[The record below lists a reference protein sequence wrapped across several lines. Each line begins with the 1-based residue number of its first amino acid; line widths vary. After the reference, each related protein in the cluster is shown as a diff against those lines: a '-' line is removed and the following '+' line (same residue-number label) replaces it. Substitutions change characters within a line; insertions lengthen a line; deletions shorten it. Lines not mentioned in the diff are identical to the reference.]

1 MAPGIYIHIPFCT
14 GRCFYCSF
22 NSIRY
27 DDATA
32 SRYVDAVSSEFLSR
46 PPKGQCDSLYIGGG
60 TPTTI
65 AVDRLASLVESV
77 YESLVISPGAEVT
90 VEANPGGLAGYDAGM
105 LISAGV
111 NRFSIGA
118 QSFDPGELRML
129 GRRHGPE
136 DIGSAVRSLRAAGA
150 DNLSLDLIYALPGQ
164 DIKGWGRNID
174 KAIGLGPEHISLYD
188 LSVDEGTPLFLEVAS
203 GRLRKPPEELQSE
216 MYLHAVELLEKAG
229 YVRYE
234 ISNFALPGR
243 ECRHNMNYWAAG
255 EYEGYGAGAYSCM
268 AGVRSCNMQDV
279 GCYIDVAQSGRPTS
293 GSSEALTGEDMR
305 KEFVM
310 LALRTSGGISF
321 DVYETRFGHGFMERY
336 GAVVGRLAREGYI
349 SPDGRGIRL
358 TGRGVLASNPV
369 IAEFF

>member
-14 GRCFYCSF
+14 GKCFYCSF

-32 SRYVDAVSSEFLSR
+32 SIYMDAVRSEFLSR
-46 PPKGQCDSLYIGGG
+46 PPKGPCDTLYIGGG

-65 AVDRLASLVESV
+65 AAGRLASLVESV
-77 YESLVISPGAEVT
+77 YASSALSPGAEVT
-90 VEANPGGLAGYDAGM
+90 VEANPRGLAGYDAGR

-164 DIKGWGRNID
+164 DIKGWVRNID
-174 KAIGLGPEHISLYD
+174 KAVGLGPEHISLYD
-188 LSVDEGTPLFLEVAS
+188 LSVDEGTPLFREVAS
-203 GRLRKPPEELQSE
+203 GRLCKPPEELQSE
-216 MYLHAVELLEKAG
+216 MYSLAVELLENAG

-234 ISNFALPGR
+234 VSNFAHTGR
-243 ECRHNMNYWAAG
+243 ECRHNMNYWSAG
-255 EYEGYGAGAYSCM
+255 EYEGYGAGAYSCV
-268 AGVRSCNMQDV
+268 AGVRSCNMHDV
-279 GCYIDVAQSGRPTS
+279 ESYIDAATSGKPTS
-293 GSSEALTGEDMR
+293 GSSEVLTGEDMR

-321 DVYETRFGHGFMERY
+321 DVYELRFGHGFMDRY
-336 GAVVGRLAREGYI
+336 GAVVGRLAREGYV
-349 SPDGRGIRL
+349 SSDGRGIRL
-358 TGRGVLASNPV
+358 TGKGVLASNPV